1 MKRRHFFICSILVLF
16 LNGCS
21 KNNTYPDFTSSDY
34 LEGYDQSNSTSASWF
49 LPTPERYY
57 CRSEEN
63 VLYFSE
69 KDHMKWM
76 PLCGNSE
83 CRHNT
88 DNCTANIGFTFLLGQ
103 YGEKLIVGMQEF
115 SLSEYP
121 TFKICS
127 MDMDGTNRAIIW
139 EIPYQDGVSLSGAV
153 HRGIVYY
160 SIYYNETNELEI
172 YTVSLTDSKK
182 ESELIYNGTGAV
194 VMNGIGPVM
203 NLLIMD
209 VDGTYEY
216 QYNMI
221 DKSLKKIEAD
231 VFQNVRAVRFCQ
243 DGTVM
248 YARDNHMYRLD
259 PNTME
264 NTVIGNLDGV
274 TFFADDDFIYV
285 NGENGTGGHIDS
297 LKSGISYPF
306 ACPSGSKMHL
316 TSDTDYVLA
325 FPQDIISNFPA
336 WYMKKSEISEGNME
350 WYPIEGGVYEA
361 GNQ

>member
-1 MKRRHFFICSILVLF
+1 
-16 LNGCS
+16 
-21 KNNTYPDFTSSDY
+21 
-34 LEGYDQSNSTSASWF
+34 
-49 LPTPERYY
+49 
-57 CRSEEN
+57 
-63 VLYFSE
+63 
-69 KDHMKWM
+69 
-76 PLCGNSE
+76 
-83 CRHNT
+83 
-88 DNCTANIGFTFLLGQ
+88 
-103 YGEKLIVGMQEF
+103 
-115 SLSEYP
+115 
-121 TFKICS
+121 
-127 MDMDGTNRAIIW
+127 MDGTNRAIIW

-160 SIYYNETNELEI
+160 SIYYNETNDLEI
-172 YTVSLTDSKK
+172 YTVSLNDSKNG
-182 ESELIYNGTGAV
+182 SELIYNGTGAV
-194 VMNGIGPVM
+194 IMNGIGSVM

-209 VDGTYEY
+209 VDGTYVY

-221 DKSLKKIEAD
+221 DKSLKKIETD

-259 PNTME
+259 PSTME
-264 NTVIGNLDGV
+264 HTVIGNLDGV

-306 ACPSGSKMHL
+306 ACPSGSEMHL

-336 WYMKKSEISEGNME
+336 WYMKKSEISEGTME